1 MNNLV
6 IFGAPGAGKGTHA
19 TILAEKYNLYHLS
32 TGDRLRQEVASHTPI
47 GMEIK
52 SIMERGDLVDDDTV
66 TRIVNK
72 AIIEDPRGI
81 IFDGFPRTVRQAKV
95 LDLLLE
101 IYHQKINCV
110 VRIDVPREELIRRI
124 NERSETSGRKD
135 DADESIIK
143 RRLDEYEAK
152 TFPVIDYYRQN
163 GILLNIDASG
173 SIEQT
178 KARIAEAVAK
188 HIKEI

>member
-1 MNNLV
+1 MDAGQLV
-6 IFGAPGAGKGTHA
+6 SDDIVVEMIDNAIARDKQG
-19 TILAEKYNLYHLS
+19 IL
-32 TGDRLRQEVASHTPI
+32 
-47 GMEIK
+47 
-52 SIMERGDLVDDDTV
+52 
-66 TRIVNK
+66 
-72 AIIEDPRGI
+72 
-81 IFDGFPRTVRQAKV
+81 FDGFPRTVRQAKV